1 MKVNS
6 TLSGVDVCASIF
18 GFASSYHNSFFQL
31 GVVGKLYGL
40 AVGQYK
46 WWLCVL
52 TNILFTRVHTWKG
65 TEVHLCLSKCTQL
78 FITYVHKLSAL
89 Y

>member
-46 WWLCVL
+46 W
-52 TNILFTRVHTWKG
+52 
-65 TEVHLCLSKCTQL
+65 
-78 FITYVHKLSAL
+78 
-89 Y
+89 